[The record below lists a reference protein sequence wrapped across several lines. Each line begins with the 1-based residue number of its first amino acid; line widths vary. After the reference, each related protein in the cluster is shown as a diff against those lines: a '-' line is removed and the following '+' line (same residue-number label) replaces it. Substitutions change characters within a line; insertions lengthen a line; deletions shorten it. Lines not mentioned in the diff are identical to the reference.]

1 MEISGNNATGRALSS
16 ESLSIAANGVDHEE
30 TTILVVEDDPTLL
43 STLSYSLSRLGYRV
57 LLAADGETALATARR
72 EVERLDLVLLDVM
85 LPGINGFQVLRH
97 IRSISDVPVLMLS
110 ARGEE
115 QDKID
120 GLELGADDYVVKP
133 FALRELLAR
142 VRAAVRR
149 RATPAARPPAVLY
162 RGPLRIEPERRRALI
177 GDQELQLRPKEFGLL
192 LTLGMEPGRVF
203 GRQDLLDE
211 VWGEEIVVDERTVDV
226 HISWLRGKLHDAGAK
241 QEMIKTVYGAGY
253 RFVVPGEPGPDVH
266 GASQDSMRVTPV
278 QSEPDFE
285 SLPNEGHSV
294 RR

>member
-1 MEISGNNATGRALSS
+1 MEILGNNQTERAVSS
-16 ESLSIAANGVDHEE
+16 DNALIAGNGVDREE

-57 LLAADGETALATARR
+57 LLAADGETAVATARR

-97 IRSISDVPVLMLS
+97 VRSISDVPVLMLS

-226 HISWLRGKLHDAGAK
+226 HISWLRGKLQDAGAK

-253 RFVVPGEPGPDVH
+253 RFVVPGEQGSETV
-266 GASQDSMRVTPV
+266 GTAQNSLGVTPV
-278 QSEPDFE
+278 RAEPDLD
-285 SLPNEGHSV
+285 SLSDEVHPA
-294 RR
+294 RM